1 MICCKTRAFP
11 MKIEDD
17 NSRVGFLLSQSLTK
31 RPGQS
36 DLTITL
42 ASFTNAAAFSF
53 PYSTSRPPDSTPHS
67 QPVTATPSFLFFLR
81 FPYSTQ
87 PSQTL

>member
-42 ASFTNAAAFSF
+42 ASFTNAGAFSF

-67 QPVTATPSFLFFLR
+67 QPLAAGPA
-81 FPYSTQ
+81 
-87 PSQTL
+87 